1 MLYSLF
7 GHKFVLFYANLDP
20 GQWIPPV
27 RARPIEEGAIAVKIG
42 HSPPELNLTQFK
54 VMLVKRSSDEYSAFR
69 TTFYTEPVSL
79 LVKILKS
86 RKTRFTG
93 SKSIVYIFVNFQIS
107 EAKGLP
113 CA

>member
-1 MLYSLF
+1 MILGPINGSKAF
-7 GHKFVLFYANLDP
+7 AAHPTRTDP

-69 TTFYTEPVSL
+69 TTFYTEPIVCDAQLRILNSVVKYAGNNLIVSNL
-79 LVKILKS
+79 PKVD
-86 RKTRFTG
+86 
-93 SKSIVYIFVNFQIS
+93 Q
-107 EAKGLP
+107 GLM
-113 CA
+113 